1 MNKERSFTPV
11 FDSRKRKLRN
21 LWKRRDRYYARIKIA
36 YPGEERAKTRRVPL
50 KAGNV
55 TEAAKELRGLLVK
68 RDKGRTIT
76 RERNQTLAD
85 FAACYIDRLYAGN
98 RKRLGT
104 IVGESGHAKFWTRE
118 LGSHRLHVI
127 TPGQINRALDKRAGA
142 PSCRPCAI

>member
-11 FDSRKRKLRN
+11 LDSRKRKLRN
-21 LWKRRDRYYARIKIA
+21 LWQRGDRYYARIKIA
-36 YPGEERAKTRRVPL
+36 YPGEDRAKTRRVPL

-55 TEAAKELRGLLVK
+55 TAAVKELRELLVK

-76 RERNQTLAD
+76 RERTQTLAD

-104 IVGESGHAKFWTRE
+104 IVAESGHARFWTVN
-118 LGSHRLHVI
+118 S
-127 TPGQINRALDKRAGA
+127 GA
-142 PSCRPCAI
+142 TVCT

>member
-1 MNKERSFTPV
+1 M
-11 FDSRKRKLRN
+11 
-21 LWKRRDRYYARIKIA
+21 
-36 YPGEERAKTRRVPL
+36 PL

-55 TEAAKELRGLLVK
+55 TEAVKELRELLVK

-127 TPGQINRALDKRAGA
+127 TPGQINRALD
-142 PSCRPCAI
+142 